1 MNPLDTDN
9 TTEPSTVKVWDWP
22 VRVFNWTLAASVLG
36 AFFTG
41 ENEDFERLHQILGWV
56 AAGLMGFRVVWGLV
70 GTRYARFAEFVR
82 SPAQV
87 WAYIKSLRSG
97 QPQHF
102 VGQNRWVPWP
112 LSCSWA

>member
-9 TTEPSTVKVWDWP
+9 TTEPSSVK
-22 VRVFNWTLAASVLG
+22 
-36 AFFTG
+36 
-41 ENEDFERLHQILGWV
+41 
-56 AAGLMGFRVVWGLV
+56 VWGLV

-87 WAYIKSLRSG
+87 WAYIKSLRSD

-102 VGQNRWVPWP
+102 VGHNPVGAVAVIVLMGLTA
-112 LSCSWA
+112 LSIYTG